1 MKRLRTD
8 KRFRLFLWAAAGAC
22 AVQLAAAAVLCFR
35 AQVSW
40 GLAAVILLPGPA
52 AVALSLAALCRRK
65 LFIKQLE
72 ALIQG
77 ADPEETLLEAER
89 GRWFPEEDLE
99 SLRQLAAR
107 LEEYSVEGAL
117 KTEAE
122 LHALQNQINP
132 HFLYNTLEIIRSRAL
147 VQGNNDV
154 AEMVESLALQFRYC
168 INRSGEMATLQEELD
183 HVRNYLLIQHYRF
196 GDHFR
201 YQEAIDSQD
210 GVLLGS
216 KLPVMTLQP
225 IVENALV
232 HGVNP
237 RVEGGCITLR
247 VRATSHRLHIVIE
260 DDGVGIPEEE
270 LQRVRRALLENTPA
284 DYQRAGSSHS
294 LGIAMRN
301 VNQRIRFYF
310 GENYGVDI
318 TSTQGV
324 GTSVFVTL
332 PLLYADGDERTP

>member
-1 MKRLRTD
+1 M
-8 KRFRLFLWAAAGAC
+8 
-22 AVQLAAAAVLCFR
+22 
-35 AQVSW
+35 
-40 GLAAVILLPGPA
+40 
-52 AVALSLAALCRRK
+52 
-65 LFIKQLE
+65 
-72 ALIQG
+72 IQG
-77 ADPEETLLEAER
+77 ADPEEILLEAEQSR
-89 GRWFPEEDLE
+89 RLPEEDLE
-99 SLRQLAAR
+99 SLRQLAAQ

-147 VQGNNDV
+147 VQGNGDV

-168 INRSGEMATLQEELD
+168 INHSGEMATLQEELD
-183 HVRNYLLIQHYRF
+183 HVRNYLLIQRYRF

-201 YQEAIDSQD
+201 YKELLEEGNGTI
-210 GVLLGS
+210 LGS

-225 IVENALV
+225 IVENALL

-247 VRATSHRLHIVIE
+247 VRATSRRLHIAIE

-270 LQRVRRALLENTPA
+270 LQRVRKALLENTPA
-284 DYQRAGSSHS
+284 GYQRAGSSHS

-318 TSTQGV
+318 TSTRGV

-332 PLLYADGDERTP
+332 PLLYTDGDEGAP

>member
-1 MKRLRTD
+1 MRRLLAD
-8 KRFRLFLWAAAGAC
+8 KRFRLFLLAIAGAC
-22 AVQLAAAAVLCFR
+22 ALQLLAAAALCLR
-35 AQVSW
+35 ASW
-40 GLAAVILLPGPA
+40 PLAAVIFLAGLTAAGLP
-52 AVALSLAALCRRK
+52 LAALCRRK
-65 LFIKQLE
+65 LFLGQLE

-77 ADPEETLLEAER
+77 ADPDETLLEAER
-89 GRWFPEEDLE
+89 GCRLPEEDLE
-99 SLRQLAAR
+99 SLRQLAAQ
-107 LEEYSVEGAL
+107 LAEYSVEGTL

-132 HFLYNTLEIIRSRAL
+132 HFLYNTLEIIRSRAM
-147 VQGNNDV
+147 VQGNSDV

-168 INRSGEMATLQEELD
+168 INRSGEMATLEEELD

-196 GDHFR
+196 GEHFR
-201 YQEAIDSQD
+201 YQTVIDSED
-210 GVLLGS
+210 GALLGS
-216 KLPVMTLQP
+216 RLPVMTLQP

-247 VRATSHRLHIVIE
+247 VRATSRRLHIVVE
-260 DDGVGIPEEE
+260 DDGVGMPEEE
-270 LQRVRRALLENTPA
+270 LQRVRRALLKNTSA
-284 DYQRAGSSHS
+284 DYQRAGSSNS

>member
-1 MKRLRTD
+1 MKRLHTD
-8 KRFRLFLWAAAGAC
+8 KPFRLFLWMLAGAWAVQAAAS
-22 AVQLAAAAVLCFR
+22 AVLCRR
-35 AQVSW
+35 AGSSW
-40 GLAAVILLPGPA
+40 ALGAVITLTGLLAAG
-52 AVALSLAALCRRK
+52 LSLAALYRK
-65 LFIKQLE
+65 RDYLRHLE

-77 ADPEETLLEAER
+77 ADSEEILLEAER
-89 GRWFPEEDLE
+89 SRRLPEEDLE
-99 SLRQLAAR
+99 SLRQLAAQ

-147 VQGNNDV
+147 VQGNGDV

-183 HVRNYLLIQHYRF
+183 HVRNYLLIQRYRF

-201 YQEAIDSQD
+201 YQELIEEKDGAI
-210 GVLLGS
+210 LGS

-225 IVENALV
+225 IVENALL

-247 VRATSHRLHIVIE
+247 VRATSRRLHIAIE

-284 DYQRAGSSHS
+284 GYQRAGGSHS

-332 PLLYADGDERTP
+332 PLLYGDGGEEAP

>member
-1 MKRLRTD
+1 MKCLHTN
-8 KRFRLFLWAAAGAC
+8 KRFRLFLWMLAGAC
-22 AVQLAAAAVLCFR
+22 AVQLAAAFALCRR
-35 AQVSW
+35 AGSSW
-40 GLAAVILLPGPA
+40 ALGAVISLAGLFA
-52 AVALSLAALCRRK
+52 AGLSLAALHRER
-65 LFIKQLE
+65 LFLRQLE

-77 ADPEETLLEAER
+77 ADPEETLLEAEQTR
-89 GRWFPEEDLE
+89 RLSEEDLE
-99 SLRQLAAR
+99 SLRQLAAQ

-147 VQGNNDV
+147 GQGNSDV

-201 YQEAIDSQD
+201 YQEVIDSGD
-210 GVLLGS
+210 DMLLGS

-225 IVENALV
+225 IVENALI

-247 VRATSHRLHIVIE
+247 VWATSRRLHIAIE
-260 DDGVGIPEEE
+260 DDGVGISEED
-270 LQRVRRALLENTPA
+270 LQLVRRALLENTPA
-284 DYQRAGSSHS
+284 SYQRAGSSPS

-318 TSTQGV
+318 TSTWGV

-332 PLLYADGDERTP
+332 PLLCADGGERTP

>member
-1 MKRLRTD
+1 MK
-8 KRFRLFLWAAAGAC
+8 KRKIDRISRGVLAGGF
-22 AVQLAAAAVLCFR
+22 AVLALSFI
-35 AQVSW
+35 
-40 GLAAVILLPGPA
+40 GLAGRSGVWRSPLFWTALLAIGVIAGGILA
-52 AVALSLAALCRRK
+52 HIRRERIFLSK
-65 LFIKQLE
+65 LE
-72 ALIQG
+72 ALAQNC
-77 ADPEETLLEAER
+77 DPEEAMTGQTGEPLRLSD
-89 GRWFPEEDLE
+89 EEIIE
-99 SLRQLAAR
+99 QLSSR
-107 LEEYSVEGAL
+107 LEESSTASAL

-132 HFLYNTLEIIRSRAL
+132 HFLYNTLEIIRSRAM
-147 VQGNNDV
+147 VQGSFDV

-168 INRSGEMATLQEELD
+168 INNSGEMATLQQELD
-183 HVRNYLLIQHYRF
+183 HVHNYLLIQRYRF
-196 GDHFR
+196 GDRFQYKEVIHDEDER
-201 YQEAIDSQD
+201 
-210 GVLLGS
+210 VMRS

-225 IVENALV
+225 IIENALV

-247 VRATSHRLHIVIE
+247 IRASARRLHIAIE

-270 LQRVRRALLENTPA
+270 LLRVRRALQENTTFA
-284 DYQRAGSSHS
+284 YRREQGKKS

-318 TSTQGV
+318 SSTCGV

-332 PLLYADGDERTP
+332 PLMCTD

>member
-1 MKRLRTD
+1 MKRLKTD
-8 KRFRLFLWAAAGAC
+8 KRFRLFLWVVAGAC
-22 AVQLAAAAVLCFR
+22 AVQLLATGVLCCRHQASWPLAAVLFL
-35 AQVSW
+35 A
-40 GLAAVILLPGPA
+40 GLTAAGLP
-52 AVALSLAALCRRK
+52 LAALCRRK
-65 LFIKQLE
+65 LFLKQLE

-89 GRWFPEEDLE
+89 GCRLPEEDLE
-99 SLRQLAAR
+99 SLRQLAAQ
-107 LEEYSVEGAL
+107 LEEYSIEGAL

-132 HFLYNTLEIIRSRAL
+132 HFLYNTLEIIRSRAM
-147 VQGNNDV
+147 VQGNSDV

-168 INRSGEMATLQEELD
+168 INRSGKMATLEEELD

-201 YQEAIDSQD
+201 YQTVIDGEDSA
-210 GVLLGS
+210 LLGS
-216 KLPVMTLQP
+216 RLPVMTLQP

-247 VRATSHRLHIVIE
+247 VRATSRRLHIAVE

-284 DYQRAGSSHS
+284 DYQRAGSSSS